1 MHLLIIIINN
11 ENMKKSK
18 IIFLTMAFAAFS
30 FVNQSAFAQDN
41 FMVNVENSSL
51 TWKGYKPTG
60 SHTGTI
66 TLASGNIEV
75 KNNKLTGGTFVADM
89 STIKDADG
97 SAKLE
102 GHLKSEDFFEIAV
115 FPTSKFEITKTEI
128 NAGKIQVT
136 GNMTIKGITK
146 QITFPAT
153 LAVSKD
159 NVTLISETF
168 QINRADF
175 NVKYKSKTFFND
187 LKDKFV
193 NDEFDF
199 QVTII
204 ATK

>member
-1 MHLLIIIINN
+1 
-11 ENMKKSK
+11 MKKSK
-18 IIFLTMAFAAFS
+18 LIFFTMAFAAFS
-30 FVNQSAFAQDN
+30 FVSQSAFAQDN
-41 FMVNVENSSL
+41 FKVNVENSSL

-60 SHTGTI
+60 SHSGTI
-66 TLASGNIEV
+66 TLASGSIAV
-75 KNNKLTGGTFVADM
+75 KNNKLTGGTFLADM

-115 FPTSKFEITKTEI
+115 FPTSKFEITKTEV

-193 NDEFDF
+193 NDDFDF
-199 QVTII
+199 QVTIV

>member
-1 MHLLIIIINN
+1 
-11 ENMKKSK
+11 MKKSK
-18 IIFLTMAFAAFS
+18 LILFVMAFIAFS
-30 FVNQSAFAQDN
+30 FVSQSAFAQDN
-41 FMVNVENSSL
+41 FKVTVENSKL

-60 SHTGTI
+60 DHTGEI
-66 TLASGNIEV
+66 TLASGSIVV
-75 KNNKLTGGTFVADM
+75 KKSKLTGGSFVANM

-102 GHLKSEDFFEIAV
+102 GHLKSEDFFDIAV
-115 FPTSKFEITKTEI
+115 YPTAKFDITKTEVKG
-128 NAGKIQVT
+128 AKIHVT

-146 QITFPAT
+146 QLTFPAT
-153 LAVSKD
+153 LAINKD

-199 QVTII
+199 QVTIV
-204 ATK
+204 AKK

>member
-1 MHLLIIIINN
+1 
-11 ENMKKSK
+11 MKKSK
-18 IIFLTMAFAAFS
+18 LILFAMAFATFS
-30 FVNQSAFAQDN
+30 FVSQSAFAQDN
-41 FMVNVENSSL
+41 FKVTVENSKL

-60 SHTGTI
+60 DHMGTI
-66 TLASGNIEV
+66 ALASGNISL
-75 KNNKLTGGTFVADM
+75 KNNKLTGGSFVADM

-102 GHLKSEDFFEIAV
+102 GHLKSEDFFEVAA
-115 FPTSKFEITKTEI
+115 FPTAKFDITKSEI
-128 NAGKIQVT
+128 KGTKVHIT

-153 LAVSKD
+153 LAVNKD
-159 NVTLISETF
+159 NVTLTSDTF

-193 NDEFDF
+193 NDDFDF
-199 QVTII
+199 QVTIV
-204 ATK
+204 AEK

>member
-1 MHLLIIIINN
+1 MKRSKLIVFTIV
-11 ENMKKSK
+11 
-18 IIFLTMAFAAFS
+18 FAAFS
-30 FVNQSAFAQDN
+30 FVSQSVFAQDN
-41 FMVNVENSSL
+41 FKVNVENSKL

-66 TLASGNIEV
+66 TLASGNIAV

-102 GHLKSEDFFEIAV
+102 GHLKSEDFFEIVV
-115 FPTSKFEITKTEI
+115 FPTSKFEIIKSEI
-128 NAGKIQVT
+128 KAGKIQVT
-136 GNMTIKGITK
+136 GNMAIKGVTK

-153 LAVSKD
+153 FVVNND
-159 NVTLISETF
+159 NVTLTSDTF

-199 QVTII
+199 QVTIV
-204 ATK
+204 AKK

>member
-1 MHLLIIIINN
+1 
-11 ENMKKSK
+11 MKKSK
-18 IIFLTMAFAAFS
+18 LILFAMAFAAFS
-30 FVNQSAFAQDN
+30 FVSQSAFAQNN
-41 FMVNVENSSL
+41 FKVNVENSTL
-51 TWKGYKPTG
+51 NWKGYKPTG
-60 SHTGTI
+60 SHTGII
-66 TLASGNIEV
+66 TLASGNIAI
-75 KNNKLTGGTFVADM
+75 KNNKLTGGSFVVKM

-102 GHLKSEDFFEIAV
+102 GHLKSADFFDVAVYPTAKFDIIKSEIKG
-115 FPTSKFEITKTEI
+115 T
-128 NAGKIQVT
+128 KIQVT
-136 GNMTIKGITK
+136 GNLTIKGITK

-159 NVTLISETF
+159 ALTLTSETF

-199 QVTII
+199 QVTIV
-204 ATK
+204 AKK

>member
-1 MHLLIIIINN
+1 
-11 ENMKKSK
+11 MKKSK

-115 FPTSKFEITKTEI
+115 FPTSKFEITKTEV
-128 NAGKIQVT
+128 NAGKMQVT

-199 QVTII
+199 QVTIV